1 MLSKEKKQSLER
13 IGRRTDKAHALY
25 FVGRQDIITEI
36 EGTVSD
42 MQELIGERS
51 PAEIAES
58 GINLSDQLTWLVQGA
73 PGAGKTALH
82 SHLQLTWAKQADSPI
97 AFKVNTKDLK
107 NEVSL
112 TELIA
117 NHIKKGGAEILNRI
131 RVLELG
137 GGFRWFGL
145 EANVKTTESHQR
157 GPLTLRD
164 LWRLYD
170 KGLPDFIKEQF
181 HEKYNLEQ
189 TVAKFRPVVLMI
201 DEVQALE
208 PDEESMLRHL
218 HLGDHGLPIFV
229 VMAGLAWSRTRLRKA
244 GISRF
249 AKGHV
254 RTLEPLADKEVAE
267 AVRRMLVEHGIVGH
281 RDADIAKKIAKW
293 SNGWPQHLHNYMCV
307 LALEL
312 AAKDGELDMVD
323 EDKVR
328 DVGNHDRWVYYE
340 ERLQDSSIRA
350 CFNLLAD
357 VAETIGQDGCSEF
370 ELLDLLGKRRWDKN
384 TSNLLVMPENMT
396 PQEFIDE
403 MARSGII
410 HNEHS
415 RITIPIPSFRQHLI
429 DKRLD
434 AFQKR

>member
-1 MLSKEKKQSLER
+1 MLSEANRQSLER
-13 IGRRTDKAHALY
+13 ISRRTDKAHALY
-25 FVGRQDIITEI
+25 FVGRRDIMAGIQD
-36 EGTVSD
+36 TVSD
-42 MQELIGERS
+42 MQELIGDRS

-73 PGAGKTALH
+73 PGAGKSALQ
-82 SHLQLTWAKQADSPI
+82 SHFELTWAGQLDKPVAVRMDADELSDE
-97 AFKVNTKDLK
+97 T
-107 NEVSL
+107 SL

-117 NHIKKGGAEILNRI
+117 NKVRKNGAEILNRI

-145 EANVKTTESHQR
+145 GGEVKTTESQQR
-157 GPLTLRD
+157 SPLKLRD

-170 KGLPDFIKEQF
+170 KGLSDFIKEQF

-189 TVAKFRPVVLMI
+189 TAAKFRPVVLMI
-201 DEVQALE
+201 DEVQNLRSEGERLLE
-208 PDEESMLRHL
+208 RV
-218 HLGDHGLPIFV
+218 HLGKHGLPMFAV
-229 VMAGLAWSRTRLRKA
+229 LAGLSWSRTRLRKA

-254 RTLEPLADKEVAE
+254 RTLGPLAEDEVVE
-267 AVRRMLVEHGIVGH
+267 AVRRLLEGH
-281 RDADIAKKIAKW
+281 DIAGFQDAEMAKKIAEW

-307 LALEL
+307 LASEL
-312 AAKDGELDMVD
+312 AAKDGELDKVD
-323 EDKVR
+323 QDKIR
-328 DVGNHDRWVYYE
+328 TVGDHDRWVYYE
-340 ERLQDSSIRA
+340 ERLQDSGIRA

-357 VAETIGQDGCSEF
+357 VAETIGQDGCTENVI
-370 ELLDLLGKRRWDKN
+370 LGMLSHHRWDDERDPAE
-384 TSNLLVMPENMT
+384 TMPENMI

-403 MARSGII
+403 MAQSGII

-415 RITIPIPSFRQHLI
+415 LITIPIPSFRQHLI

-434 AFQKR
+434 KF

>member
-25 FVGRQDIITEI
+25 FVGRQDIIAGI
-36 EGTVSD
+36 ESTVGD
-42 MQELIGERS
+42 MQELIGGKS
-51 PAEIAES
+51 PSEIAEF

-73 PGAGKTALH
+73 PGAGKSALQ
-82 SHLQLTWAKQADSPI
+82 SHLRITWAKQADSPI
-97 AFKVNTKDLK
+97 AFKVSTKDLK
-107 NEVSL
+107 NEALL

-145 EANVKTTESHQR
+145 GGEVKATESQQR

-189 TVAKFRPVVLMI
+189 TAAKFQPMVLMI
-201 DEVQALE
+201 DEIQNLKSEGEDLLE
-208 PDEESMLRHL
+208 HL
-218 HLGDHGLPIFV
+218 HLGDHGLPMFAV
-229 VMAGLAWSRTRLRKA
+229 LAGLSWSRTRLRKA

-254 RTLEPLADKEVAE
+254 KTLELLSKEEVAE
-267 AVRRMLVEHGIVGH
+267 AVRRMLEEH
-281 RDADIAKKIAKW
+281 DIAGFQDAEIASKIAKW

-323 EDKVR
+323 ENKVR

-357 VAETIGQDGCSEF
+357 VAETIGQDGCREN
-370 ELLDLLGKRRWDKN
+370 ELLRVLNVRFWEQNAEPAD
-384 TSNLLVMPENMT
+384 VMPMDMK

-410 HNEHS
+410 HNEHCL
-415 RITIPIPSFRQHLI
+415 ITIPIPSFQQHLI
-429 DKRLD
+429 DKRLNKD
-434 AFQKR
+434 